1 MAPDRPVALVTGAG
15 SGIGRETS
23 LALAGLHHRLVL
35 VGRREE
41 LLRETASLL
50 SDSDAVVIPGD
61 VGDAALAEA
70 LVGRALDAAG
80 RLDVLVNNA
89 AIAPSVPVERTTPA
103 LLDEVFRI
111 DAVGPGLL
119 IARAWP
125 VFVRQRSGCVV
136 NISTMATADP
146 FPGFFA
152 YAAAKSALESMT
164 RSCAVEG
171 RRLGIRAFA
180 IAPGAVETPMLRR
193 LFDERAIPPGRCLSP
208 RRVAEVVAACVRGD
222 HDDRNGQTIRVT
234 P

>member
-1 MAPDRPVALVTGAG
+1 MAADRPVALVTGAG
-15 SGIGRETS
+15 SGIGREIALV
-23 LALAGLHHRLVL
+23 LAAMNHRLVL

-41 LLRETASLL
+41 PLRETSSLL
-50 SDSDAVVIPGD
+50 SVSDAVVIPGD
-61 VGDAALAEA
+61 VGDAAFAEA
-70 LVGRALDAAG
+70 LVGRVLEAAG

-89 AIAPSVPVERTTPA
+89 AIAPSVPIVGTSAA
-103 LLDEVFRI
+103 LLDEAFRI
-111 DAVGPGLL
+111 DAIGPGLL

-136 NISTMATADP
+136 NISTMGTADP

-180 IAPGAVETPMLRR
+180 VAPGAVETRMLRR
-193 LFDERAIPPGRCLSP
+193 LFDERVIPRDRCLSP
-208 RRVAEVVAACVRGD
+208 QRVAEVVAACVRGD